1 MTHPQGPDPCGTES
15 AGPPAPEEQTAQVQ
29 IPALPNTPTASP
41 PATSAQPWWPAPATE
56 TPPPAEQEPTPV
68 QDTAGAWPW
77 APSVAEP
84 SSPPPMAANR
94 AATSTWT
101 TAPPSGSPSQPDGA
115 AAEPAPQHTAPP
127 YYGHPD
133 QYHQGGYPPAPANPS
148 GQPGVFN
155 GGAQAGYS
163 TGITPLPAKASR
175 GSARTIGAVAAAVL
189 VLGAL
194 VGVLGF
200 WKPGYFRSVQLS
212 VSAAQ
217 TGVQQVLTDATTGY
231 GIANVRDVTCN
242 GGTNPVVK
250 KNAKFECEV
259 TIDGAK
265 RRVTATFSDDNGSY
279 QIGQPK

>member
-1 MTHPQGPDPCGTES
+1 
-15 AGPPAPEEQTAQVQ
+15 
-29 IPALPNTPTASP
+29 
-41 PATSAQPWWPAPATE
+41 
-56 TPPPAEQEPTPV
+56 
-68 QDTAGAWPW
+68 
-77 APSVAEP
+77 
-84 SSPPPMAANR
+84 MADNW

-115 AAEPAPQHTAPP
+115 VAEPAPQHTAPP

-133 QYHQGGYPPAPANPS
+133 EYHRRGYSPAPTNPAGRPGMVYGGPRAGYPS
-148 GQPGVFN
+148 
-155 GGAQAGYS
+155 
-163 TGITPLPAKASR
+163 GITARPAKAS
-175 GSARTIGAVAAAVL
+175 ARLIGVVVAAVL

-200 WKPGYFRSVQLS
+200 WKPGYFGSVQLS
-212 VSAAQ
+212 ASAAQ

-265 RRVTATFSDDNGSY
+265 RRVTATFSDYNGS
-279 QIGQPK
+279 